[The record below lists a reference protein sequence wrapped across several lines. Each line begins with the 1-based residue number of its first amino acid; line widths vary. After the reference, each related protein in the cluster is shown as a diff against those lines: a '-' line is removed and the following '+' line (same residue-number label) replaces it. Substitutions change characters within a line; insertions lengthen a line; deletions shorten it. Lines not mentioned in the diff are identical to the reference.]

1 MINKS
6 GRLKKENSLL
16 ALTIRK
22 IKEESKTEKNLNKN
36 RSNRIA
42 LKEKNKSYTLIST
55 ENTTNEILNNNHNSR
70 RIYSKKSV
78 FSLSKRHPKNLNI
91 INFKNKKTENSIN
104 NNINKNNEEK
114 SEPKVKN
121 NSEKNGSNIIEDE
134 NVLYKGKEKGYSNDK
149 IYMRN
154 NIKTLEEKKC
164 NNINIYSK
172 KIKNKNSLLQDE
184 INSLTNKNEIMKNKL
199 IIFLKL
205 MREYSHKLT
214 ALMNE
219 HSGNNKNRNDIINTL
234 SRLNNMLNDPKLK
247 EDVFEITQI
256 ILEDSP
262 KNNIDNTFKS
272 ELFNGPKT
280 IINSDI
286 NNNDKAKNICNRG
299 HNDNEDYIIEYNKD
313 IEGLI
318 SKYEEKINLLLNE
331 NNILKNYKEK
341 QKIIHDNL
349 LNENISLGK
358 EINDLK
364 EELNEEKEK
373 NEDLFIKYNNI
384 SKKLNEIESKNKILE
399 KENMLLKKSMAD
411 NKQNAK
417 YNTNMNKFYQ
427 RNMDKILE
435 EDSDSKRKI
444 NKRKLN
450 KSETQFYLN
459 TNNMLSY
466 NDLKKDCNYFRSKN
480 MGKIPTEPNVKQV
493 CSFKYLNNY
502 TFNNNNNNESVNDER
517 IDNMKTNRNKRKI
530 NYSTYSKDSKRN
542 NHIKNY
548 SVDVKESI
556 KKEIDDLDE
565 EIIDLQSKINEM
577 INNNL

>member
-36 RSNRIA
+36 RINRIA

-55 ENTTNEILNNNHNSR
+55 ENATNEILNNNHNSR

-78 FSLSKRHPKNLNI
+78 FSLNKRLPKNINI

-104 NNINKNNEEK
+104 NNINKSNEEK
-114 SEPKVKN
+114 SEPKVKDKN
-121 NSEKNGSNIIEDE
+121 EKNGSNIIDD
-134 NVLYKGKEKGYSNDK
+134 NNFLYRNKEKGYSNDK
-149 IYMRN
+149 IYKRN
-154 NIKTLEEKKC
+154 NIKSLEENKS

-184 INSLTNKNEIMKNKL
+184 INSLTNKNELMKNKL

-219 HSGNNKNRNDIINTL
+219 QSGNNKNRNDIINTL

-256 ILEDSP
+256 ILEDSS
-262 KNNIDNTFKS
+262 KNNINDNFKT
-272 ELFNGPKT
+272 ELINGPKSKVNT
-280 IINSDI
+280 DF
-286 NNNDKAKNICNRG
+286 NNNDKAKNIYDKG
-299 HNDNEDYIIEYNKD
+299 YNDNEDYIFEYNKD

-331 NNILKNYKEK
+331 NNILKDNKEK
-341 QKIIHDNL
+341 QKVIYDNL

-384 SKKLNEIESKNKILE
+384 SKKLNEIENKNKILE
-399 KENMLLKKSMAD
+399 KENMFLKKSMAD
-411 NKQNAK
+411 NKRNVQ

-427 RNMDKILE
+427 RNMNKILE
-435 EDSDSKRKI
+435 EDSDSSRKI
-444 NKRKLN
+444 NQRKLN
-450 KSETQFYLN
+450 KSETQFYIN

-466 NDLKKDCNYFRSKN
+466 KDIKKDYNYFRNKN

-502 TFNNNNNNESVNDER
+502 TCNNNNESVNDER
-517 IDNMKTNRNKRKI
+517 KENMKINKNKKKI
-530 NYSTYSKDSKRN
+530 NYSTYNKDSKRN
-542 NHIKNY
+542 NYIKNY
-548 SVDVKESI
+548 SVDVKDSI

>member
-36 RSNRIA
+36 RINRIA

-55 ENTTNEILNNNHNSR
+55 ENATNEILNNNHNSR

-78 FSLSKRHPKNLNI
+78 FSLNKRLPKNINI

-104 NNINKNNEEK
+104 NNINKSNEEK
-114 SEPKVKN
+114 SEPKVKDKN
-121 NSEKNGSNIIEDE
+121 EKNGSNIIDD
-134 NVLYKGKEKGYSNDK
+134 NNFLYRNKEKGYSNDK
-149 IYMRN
+149 IYKRN
-154 NIKTLEEKKC
+154 NIKSLEENKS

-184 INSLTNKNEIMKNKL
+184 INSLTNKNELMKNKL

-219 HSGNNKNRNDIINTL
+219 QSGNNKNRNDIINTL

-256 ILEDSP
+256 ILEDSS
-262 KNNIDNTFKS
+262 KNNINDNFKT
-272 ELFNGPKT
+272 ELFNGPKSKVNT
-280 IINSDI
+280 DF
-286 NNNDKAKNICNRG
+286 NNNDKAKNIYDKG
-299 HNDNEDYIIEYNKD
+299 YNDNEDYIFEYNKD

-331 NNILKNYKEK
+331 NNILKDNKEK
-341 QKIIHDNL
+341 QKVIYDNL

-384 SKKLNEIESKNKILE
+384 SKKLNEIENKNKILE
-399 KENMLLKKSMAD
+399 KENMFLKKSMAD
-411 NKQNAK
+411 NKRNVQ

-427 RNMDKILE
+427 RNMNKILE
-435 EDSDSKRKI
+435 EDSDSSRKI
-444 NKRKLN
+444 NQRKLN
-450 KSETQFYLN
+450 KSETQFYIN

-466 NDLKKDCNYFRSKN
+466 KDIKKDYNYFRNKN

-502 TFNNNNNNESVNDER
+502 TCNNNNESVNDER
-517 IDNMKTNRNKRKI
+517 KENMKINKNKKKI
-530 NYSTYSKDSKRN
+530 NYSTYNKDSKRN
-542 NHIKNY
+542 NYIKNY
-548 SVDVKESI
+548 SVDVKDSI

>member
-36 RSNRIA
+36 RINRIA

-55 ENTTNEILNNNHNSR
+55 ENATNEFLNNNHNSR

-78 FSLSKRHPKNLNI
+78 FSLSKRLPKNINI
-91 INFKNKKTENSIN
+91 INFKNRKTDNSIN
-104 NNINKNNEEK
+104 NNSNKNKEEK
-114 SEPKVKN
+114 SEPKTKDKI
-121 NSEKNGSNIIEDE
+121 EKNGSKIIDD
-134 NVLYKGKEKGYSNDK
+134 NNALYKDKEKGFSNNK
-149 IYMRN
+149 INTRN
-154 NIKTLEEKKC
+154 NIKDLEERKN
-164 NNINIYSK
+164 NNINIYTK
-172 KIKNKNSLLQDE
+172 KIKNKSSLLQDE

-199 IIFLKL
+199 TIFLKL

-219 HSGNNKNRNDIINTL
+219 HSGNNKNENDIINTL

-256 ILEDSP
+256 ILEDSS
-262 KNNIDNTFKS
+262 KNNSDNNFKT
-272 ELFNGPKT
+272 ELFNRQKDKVNTG
-280 IINSDI
+280 I
-286 NNNDKAKNICNRG
+286 NNNDKAKNICDR
-299 HNDNEDYIIEYNKD
+299 NEDYIIEYNKD

-331 NNILKNYKEK
+331 NNLLKDNKEK

-358 EINDLK
+358 EIKDLR

-373 NEDLFIKYNNI
+373 NEDLIIKYNNI
-384 SKKLNEIESKNKILE
+384 SKKLNDIESKNKILE
-399 KENMLLKKSMAD
+399 KENMLLKKSIAD
-411 NKQNAK
+411 NKKTDK

-435 EDSDSKRKI
+435 EESDSNRKT
-444 NKRKLN
+444 NKRKMN
-450 KSETQFYLN
+450 KSETQFYIN
-459 TNNMLSY
+459 TNNILSY
-466 NDLKKDCNYFRSKN
+466 KDLKKDCNYFRSKN
-480 MGKIPTEPNVKQV
+480 MGKISTEPNLKQPS
-493 CSFKYLNNY
+493 SFKYLNNY
-502 TFNNNNNNESVNDER
+502 TCNNNNESVNDEVKE
-517 IDNMKTNRNKRKI
+517 NMKINKNKRKI
-530 NYSTYSKDSKRN
+530 NYSTYNNDSKRN
-542 NHIKNY
+542 NFKNY
-548 SVDVKESI
+548 SVDAKESI

>member
-36 RSNRIA
+36 RINRIA

-55 ENTTNEILNNNHNSR
+55 ENATNEILNNNHNSR

-78 FSLSKRHPKNLNI
+78 FSLNKRLPKNINI

-104 NNINKNNEEK
+104 NNINKSNEEK
-114 SEPKVKN
+114 SEPKVKDKN
-121 NSEKNGSNIIEDE
+121 EKNGSNIIDDN
-134 NVLYKGKEKGYSNDK
+134 NVLYRNKEKGYSNDK
-149 IYMRN
+149 IYKRN
-154 NIKTLEEKKC
+154 NIKSLEENKS

-184 INSLTNKNEIMKNKL
+184 INSLTNKNELMKNKL

-219 HSGNNKNRNDIINTL
+219 PSGNNKNRNDIINTL

-256 ILEDSP
+256 ILEDSS
-262 KNNIDNTFKS
+262 KNKIDDNFKT
-272 ELFNGPKT
+272 ELINGPKSKVNT
-280 IINSDI
+280 DF
-286 NNNDKAKNICNRG
+286 NNNDKAKNIYDKG
-299 HNDNEDYIIEYNKD
+299 YNDNEDYIFEYNKD

-331 NNILKNYKEK
+331 NNILKDNKEK
-341 QKIIHDNL
+341 QKVIYDNL

-384 SKKLNEIESKNKILE
+384 SKKLNEIENKNKILE
-399 KENMLLKKSMAD
+399 KENMFLKKSMAD
-411 NKQNAK
+411 NKRNVQ

-427 RNMDKILE
+427 RNMNKILE
-435 EDSDSKRKI
+435 EDSDSSRKI
-444 NKRKLN
+444 NQRKLN
-450 KSETQFYLN
+450 KSETQFYIN

-466 NDLKKDCNYFRSKN
+466 KDIKKDYNYFRNKN

-502 TFNNNNNNESVNDER
+502 TCNNNNESVNDER
-517 IDNMKTNRNKRKI
+517 KENMKINKNKKKI
-530 NYSTYSKDSKRN
+530 NYSTYNKDSKRN
-542 NHIKNY
+542 NYIKNY
-548 SVDVKESI
+548 SVDVKDSI

>member
-36 RSNRIA
+36 RINRIA

-55 ENTTNEILNNNHNSR
+55 ENATNEILNNNHNSR

-78 FSLSKRHPKNLNI
+78 FSLNKRLPKNINI

-104 NNINKNNEEK
+104 NHINKSNEEK
-114 SEPKVKN
+114 SEPKVKDKN
-121 NSEKNGSNIIEDE
+121 EKNGSNIIDDN
-134 NVLYKGKEKGYSNDK
+134 NVLYRNKEKGYSNDK
-149 IYMRN
+149 IYKRN
-154 NIKTLEEKKC
+154 NIKALEENKS

-184 INSLTNKNEIMKNKL
+184 INSLTNKNELMKNKL

-219 HSGNNKNRNDIINTL
+219 PSGNNKNRNDIINTL

-256 ILEDSP
+256 ILEDSS
-262 KNNIDNTFKS
+262 KNNIVDNFKT
-272 ELFNGPKT
+272 ELINGPKSKVNT
-280 IINSDI
+280 DF
-286 NNNDKAKNICNRG
+286 NNNDKAKNIYDKG
-299 HNDNEDYIIEYNKD
+299 YNDNEDYIFEYNKD

-331 NNILKNYKEK
+331 NNILKDNKEK
-341 QKIIHDNL
+341 QKVIYDNL

-384 SKKLNEIESKNKILE
+384 SKKLNEIENKNKILE

-411 NKQNAK
+411 NKRNVQ

-427 RNMDKILE
+427 RNMNKILE
-435 EDSDSKRKI
+435 EDSDSSRKI
-444 NKRKLN
+444 NQRKLN
-450 KSETQFYLN
+450 KSETQFYIN

-466 NDLKKDCNYFRSKN
+466 KDIKKDYNYFRNKN

-502 TFNNNNNNESVNDER
+502 TCNNNNESVNDER
-517 IDNMKTNRNKRKI
+517 KENMKSNKNKKKI
-530 NYSTYSKDSKRN
+530 NYSTYNKDSKRN
-542 NHIKNY
+542 NYIKNY
-548 SVDVKESI
+548 SVDVKDSI

>member
-16 ALTIRK
+16 ALTIMK

-36 RSNRIA
+36 RLNRIA

-55 ENTTNEILNNNHNSR
+55 ENATNEILNNNHNSR

-78 FSLSKRHPKNLNI
+78 FSLNKRLPKNINI

-104 NNINKNNEEK
+104 NNINKSNEEK
-114 SEPKVKN
+114 SEPKVKDKN
-121 NSEKNGSNIIEDE
+121 EKNGSNIIDDN
-134 NVLYKGKEKGYSNDK
+134 NVLYRNKEKGYSNDK
-149 IYMRN
+149 IYKRN
-154 NIKTLEEKKC
+154 NIKSLEENKS

-184 INSLTNKNEIMKNKL
+184 INSLTNKNELMKNKL

-256 ILEDSP
+256 ILEDSS
-262 KNNIDNTFKS
+262 KNKIDDNFKT
-272 ELFNGPKT
+272 ELINGP
-280 IINSDI
+280 NSKVNTDF
-286 NNNDKAKNICNRG
+286 NNNDKAKNIYDKG
-299 HNDNEDYIIEYNKD
+299 YNDNEDYIFEYNKD

-331 NNILKNYKEK
+331 NNILKDNKEK
-341 QKIIHDNL
+341 QKVIYDNL

-384 SKKLNEIESKNKILE
+384 SKKLNEIENKNKILE
-399 KENMLLKKSMAD
+399 KENMFLKKSMAD
-411 NKQNAK
+411 NKRNVQ

-427 RNMDKILE
+427 RNMNKILE
-435 EDSDSKRKI
+435 EDSDSSRKI
-444 NKRKLN
+444 NQRKLN
-450 KSETQFYLN
+450 KSETQFYIN

-466 NDLKKDCNYFRSKN
+466 KDIKKDYNYFRNKN

-502 TFNNNNNNESVNDER
+502 TCNNNNESVNDER
-517 IDNMKTNRNKRKI
+517 KENMKSNKNKKKI
-530 NYSTYSKDSKRN
+530 NYSTYNKDSKRN
-542 NHIKNY
+542 NYIKNY
-548 SVDVKESI
+548 SVDVKDSI

>member
-36 RSNRIA
+36 RINRIA

-55 ENTTNEILNNNHNSR
+55 ENATNEILNNNHNSR

-78 FSLSKRHPKNLNI
+78 FSLNKRLPKNINI

-104 NNINKNNEEK
+104 NNINKSNEEK
-114 SEPKVKN
+114 SEPKVKDKN
-121 NSEKNGSNIIEDE
+121 EKNGSNIIDDN
-134 NVLYKGKEKGYSNDK
+134 NVLYRNKEKGYSNDK
-149 IYMRN
+149 IYKRN
-154 NIKTLEEKKC
+154 NIKALEENKS

-184 INSLTNKNEIMKNKL
+184 INSLTNKNELMKNKL

-256 ILEDSP
+256 ILEDSS
-262 KNNIDNTFKS
+262 KNNINDNFKT
-272 ELFNGPKT
+272 ELINGPKSKVNT
-280 IINSDI
+280 DF
-286 NNNDKAKNICNRG
+286 NNNDKAKNIYDKG
-299 HNDNEDYIIEYNKD
+299 YNDNEDYIFEYNKD

-331 NNILKNYKEK
+331 NNILKDNKEK
-341 QKIIHDNL
+341 QKVIYDNL

-384 SKKLNEIESKNKILE
+384 SKKLNEIENKNKILE
-399 KENMLLKKSMAD
+399 KENMFLKKSMAD
-411 NKQNAK
+411 NKRNVQ

-427 RNMDKILE
+427 RNMNKILE
-435 EDSDSKRKI
+435 EDSDSSRKI
-444 NKRKLN
+444 NQRKLN
-450 KSETQFYLN
+450 KSETQFYIN

-466 NDLKKDCNYFRSKN
+466 KDIKKDYNYFRNKN

-502 TFNNNNNNESVNDER
+502 TCNNNNESVNDER
-517 IDNMKTNRNKRKI
+517 KENMKSNKNKKKI
-530 NYSTYSKDSKRN
+530 NYSTYNKDSKRN
-542 NHIKNY
+542 NYIKNY
-548 SVDVKESI
+548 SVDVKDSI

>member
-36 RSNRIA
+36 RINRIA

-55 ENTTNEILNNNHNSR
+55 ENATNEILNNNHNSR

-78 FSLSKRHPKNLNI
+78 FSLNKRLPKNINI

-104 NNINKNNEEK
+104 NNINKSNEEK
-114 SEPKVKN
+114 SEPKVKDKN
-121 NSEKNGSNIIEDE
+121 EKNGSNIIDDN
-134 NVLYKGKEKGYSNDK
+134 NVLYRNKEKGYSNDK
-149 IYMRN
+149 IYKRN
-154 NIKTLEEKKC
+154 NIKSLEENKS

-184 INSLTNKNEIMKNKL
+184 INSLTNKNELMKNKL

-219 HSGNNKNRNDIINTL
+219 PSGNNKNRNDIINTL

-256 ILEDSP
+256 ILEDSS
-262 KNNIDNTFKS
+262 KNNINDNFKT
-272 ELFNGPKT
+272 ELINGPKSKVNT
-280 IINSDI
+280 DF
-286 NNNDKAKNICNRG
+286 NNNDKAKNIYDKG
-299 HNDNEDYIIEYNKD
+299 YNDNEDYIFEYNKD

-331 NNILKNYKEK
+331 NNILKDNKEK
-341 QKIIHDNL
+341 QKVIYDNL

-384 SKKLNEIESKNKILE
+384 SKKLNEIENKNKILE
-399 KENMLLKKSMAD
+399 KENMFLKKSMAD
-411 NKQNAK
+411 NKRNVQ

-427 RNMDKILE
+427 RNMNKILE
-435 EDSDSKRKI
+435 EDSDSSRKI
-444 NKRKLN
+444 NQRKLN
-450 KSETQFYLN
+450 KSETQFYIN

-466 NDLKKDCNYFRSKN
+466 KDIKKDYNYFRNKN

-502 TFNNNNNNESVNDER
+502 TCNNNNESVNDER
-517 IDNMKTNRNKRKI
+517 KENMKSNKNKKKI
-530 NYSTYSKDSKRN
+530 NYSTYNKDSKRN
-542 NHIKNY
+542 NYIKNY
-548 SVDVKESI
+548 SVDVKDSI

>member
-36 RSNRIA
+36 RINRIA

-55 ENTTNEILNNNHNSR
+55 ENATNEILNNNHNSR

-78 FSLSKRHPKNLNI
+78 FSLNKRLPKNINI

-104 NNINKNNEEK
+104 NNINKSNEEK
-114 SEPKVKN
+114 SEPKVKDKN
-121 NSEKNGSNIIEDE
+121 EKNGSNIIDDN
-134 NVLYKGKEKGYSNDK
+134 NVLYRNKEKGYSNDK
-149 IYMRN
+149 IYKRN
-154 NIKTLEEKKC
+154 NIKALEENKS

-184 INSLTNKNEIMKNKL
+184 INSLTNKNELMKNKL

-219 HSGNNKNRNDIINTL
+219 PSGNNKNRNDIINTL

-256 ILEDSP
+256 ILEDSS
-262 KNNIDNTFKS
+262 KNNINDNFKT
-272 ELFNGPKT
+272 ELINGPKSKVNT
-280 IINSDI
+280 DF
-286 NNNDKAKNICNRG
+286 NNYDKAKNICDKG
-299 HNDNEDYIIEYNKD
+299 YNDNEDYIFEYNKD

-331 NNILKNYKEK
+331 NNILKDNKEK
-341 QKIIHDNL
+341 QKVIYDNL

-384 SKKLNEIESKNKILE
+384 SKKLNEIENKNKILE
-399 KENMLLKKSMAD
+399 KENMFLKK
-411 NKQNAK
+411 
-417 YNTNMNKFYQ
+417 Y
-427 RNMDKILE
+427 E
-435 EDSDSKRKI
+435 
-444 NKRKLN
+444 
-450 KSETQFYLN
+450 
-459 TNNMLSY
+459 
-466 NDLKKDCNYFRSKN
+466 
-480 MGKIPTEPNVKQV
+480 
-493 CSFKYLNNY
+493 
-502 TFNNNNNNESVNDER
+502 
-517 IDNMKTNRNKRKI
+517 
-530 NYSTYSKDSKRN
+530 
-542 NHIKNY
+542 
-548 SVDVKESI
+548 
-556 KKEIDDLDE
+556 
-565 EIIDLQSKINEM
+565 
-577 INNNL
+577 

>member
-36 RSNRIA
+36 RINRIA

-55 ENTTNEILNNNHNSR
+55 ENATNEILNNNHNSR

-78 FSLSKRHPKNLNI
+78 FSLNKRLPKNINI

-104 NNINKNNEEK
+104 NNINKSNEEK
-114 SEPKVKN
+114 SEPKVKDKN
-121 NSEKNGSNIIEDE
+121 EKNGSNIIDDN
-134 NVLYKGKEKGYSNDK
+134 NVLYRNKEKGYSNDK
-149 IYMRN
+149 IYKRN
-154 NIKTLEEKKC
+154 NIKALEENKS

-184 INSLTNKNEIMKNKL
+184 INSLTNKNELMKNKL

-219 HSGNNKNRNDIINTL
+219 PSGNNKNRNDIINTL

-256 ILEDSP
+256 ILEDSS
-262 KNNIDNTFKS
+262 KNKIDDNFKT
-272 ELFNGPKT
+272 ELINGPKSKVNT
-280 IINSDI
+280 DF
-286 NNNDKAKNICNRG
+286 NNNDKAKNIYDKG
-299 HNDNEDYIIEYNKD
+299 YNDNEDYIFEYNKD

-331 NNILKNYKEK
+331 NNILKDNKEK
-341 QKIIHDNL
+341 QKVIYDNL

-384 SKKLNEIESKNKILE
+384 SKKLNEIENKNKILE
-399 KENMLLKKSMAD
+399 KENMFLKKSMAD
-411 NKQNAK
+411 NKRNVQ

-427 RNMDKILE
+427 RNMNKILE
-435 EDSDSKRKI
+435 EDSDSSRKI
-444 NKRKLN
+444 NQRKLN
-450 KSETQFYLN
+450 KSETQFYIN

-466 NDLKKDCNYFRSKN
+466 KDIKKDYNYFRNKN

-502 TFNNNNNNESVNDER
+502 TCNNNNESVNDER
-517 IDNMKTNRNKRKI
+517 KENMKINKNKKKI
-530 NYSTYSKDSKRN
+530 NYSTYNKDSKRN
-542 NHIKNY
+542 NYIKNY
-548 SVDVKESI
+548 SVDVKDSI

>member
-36 RSNRIA
+36 RLNRIA
-42 LKEKNKSYTLIST
+42 LKGKNKSYTIIST
-55 ENTTNEILNNNHNSR
+55 ENATNEILNNNHNSR

-78 FSLSKRHPKNLNI
+78 FSLSKRLPKNINI

-104 NNINKNNEEK
+104 NNNNINKDSKERNESKFKSK
-114 SEPKVKN
+114 SEI
-121 NSEKNGSNIIEDE
+121 NGSNIIDDD
-134 NVLYKGKEKGYSNDK
+134 NVLYKDKGKGYSNDK
-149 IYMRN
+149 INNRN
-154 NIKTLEEKKC
+154 NIKDLGERKS
-164 NNINIYSK
+164 NSMNIYTK
-172 KIKNKNSLLQDE
+172 KIKSKNNLLQDE
-184 INSLTNKNEIMKNKL
+184 INSLTNKNKIMKNKL

-219 HSGNNKNRNDIINTL
+219 HSRNNKNGNDIINTL

-256 ILEDSP
+256 ILDDSS
-262 KNNIDNTFKS
+262 KNNIDND
-272 ELFNGPKT
+272 LFNEQKDKVNT
-280 IINSDI
+280 EINI
-286 NNNDKAKNICNRG
+286 NKKAKNICNRE
-299 HNDNEDYIIEYNKD
+299 HNDNKDYIIEYNKD

-331 NNILKNYKEK
+331 NNILKDNKEK

-349 LNENISLGK
+349 LSENISLGK

-364 EELNEEKEK
+364 EELNKEKEK
-373 NEDLFIKYNNI
+373 NEDLLIKYNNI
-384 SKKLNEIESKNKILE
+384 SKKLNDIENKNKILE
-399 KENMLLKKSMAD
+399 KENLFLKKSISD
-411 NKQNAK
+411 NSQNAQ

-435 EDSDSKRKI
+435 EDSDSYRKI

-450 KSETQFYLN
+450 KSETQFYIN

-466 NDLKKDCNYFRSKN
+466 KDLKKDCNYFRSKN
-480 MGKIPTEPNVKQV
+480 AGKIPTEPNMKQV
-493 CSFKYLNNY
+493 HSFKYLNNY
-502 TFNNNNNNESVNDER
+502 TCNNNERGDER
-517 IDNMKTNRNKRKI
+517 KENMKINRNKRKI
-530 NYSTYSKDSKRN
+530 DYSTCNNDSKRN
-542 NHIKNY
+542 NIIKNY
-548 SVDVKESI
+548 SVDIKDSI
-556 KKEIDDLDE
+556 KKEIDDLDI

-577 INNNL
+577 INQNL

>member
-184 INSLTNKNEIMKNKL
+184 INSLTNKNEIMKNK
-199 IIFLKL
+199 
-205 MREYSHKLT
+205 
-214 ALMNE
+214 
-219 HSGNNKNRNDIINTL
+219 
-234 SRLNNMLNDPKLK
+234 
-247 EDVFEITQI
+247 
-256 ILEDSP
+256 
-262 KNNIDNTFKS
+262 
-272 ELFNGPKT
+272 
-280 IINSDI
+280 
-286 NNNDKAKNICNRG
+286 
-299 HNDNEDYIIEYNKD
+299 
-313 IEGLI
+313 
-318 SKYEEKINLLLNE
+318 
-331 NNILKNYKEK
+331 
-341 QKIIHDNL
+341 
-349 LNENISLGK
+349 
-358 EINDLK
+358 
-364 EELNEEKEK
+364 
-373 NEDLFIKYNNI
+373 
-384 SKKLNEIESKNKILE
+384 
-399 KENMLLKKSMAD
+399 
-411 NKQNAK
+411 
-417 YNTNMNKFYQ
+417 
-427 RNMDKILE
+427 
-435 EDSDSKRKI
+435 
-444 NKRKLN
+444 
-450 KSETQFYLN
+450 
-459 TNNMLSY
+459 
-466 NDLKKDCNYFRSKN
+466 
-480 MGKIPTEPNVKQV
+480 
-493 CSFKYLNNY
+493 
-502 TFNNNNNNESVNDER
+502 
-517 IDNMKTNRNKRKI
+517 
-530 NYSTYSKDSKRN
+530 
-542 NHIKNY
+542 
-548 SVDVKESI
+548 
-556 KKEIDDLDE
+556 
-565 EIIDLQSKINEM
+565 
-577 INNNL
+577 

>member
-36 RSNRIA
+36 RINRIA

-55 ENTTNEILNNNHNSR
+55 ENATNEILNNNHNSR

-78 FSLSKRHPKNLNI
+78 FSLNKRLPKNINI

-104 NNINKNNEEK
+104 NNINKSNEEK
-114 SEPKVKN
+114 SEPKVKDKN
-121 NSEKNGSNIIEDE
+121 EKNGSNIIDDN
-134 NVLYKGKEKGYSNDK
+134 NVLYRNKEKGYSNDK
-149 IYMRN
+149 IYKRN
-154 NIKTLEEKKC
+154 NIKALEENKS

-184 INSLTNKNEIMKNKL
+184 INSLTNKNELMKNKL

-219 HSGNNKNRNDIINTL
+219 PSGNNKNRNDIINTL

-256 ILEDSP
+256 ILEDSS
-262 KNNIDNTFKS
+262 KNNIVDNFKT
-272 ELFNGPKT
+272 ELINGPKSKVNT
-280 IINSDI
+280 DF
-286 NNNDKAKNICNRG
+286 NNNDKAKNIYDKG
-299 HNDNEDYIIEYNKD
+299 YNDNEDYIFEYNKD

-331 NNILKNYKEK
+331 NNILKDNKEK
-341 QKIIHDNL
+341 QKVIYDNL

-384 SKKLNEIESKNKILE
+384 SKKLNEIENKNKILE
-399 KENMLLKKSMAD
+399 KENMFLKKSMAD
-411 NKQNAK
+411 NKRNVQ

-427 RNMDKILE
+427 RNMNKILE
-435 EDSDSKRKI
+435 EDSDSSRKI
-444 NKRKLN
+444 NQRKLN
-450 KSETQFYLN
+450 KSETQFYIN

-466 NDLKKDCNYFRSKN
+466 KDIKKDYNYFRNKN

-502 TFNNNNNNESVNDER
+502 TCNNNNESVNDER
-517 IDNMKTNRNKRKI
+517 KENMKSNKNKKKI
-530 NYSTYSKDSKRN
+530 NYSTYNKDSKRN
-542 NHIKNY
+542 NYIKNY
-548 SVDVKESI
+548 SVDVKDSI

>member
-36 RSNRIA
+36 RINRIA

-55 ENTTNEILNNNHNSR
+55 ENATNEILNNNHNSR

-78 FSLSKRHPKNLNI
+78 FSLNKRLPKNINI

-104 NNINKNNEEK
+104 NNINKSNEEK
-114 SEPKVKN
+114 SEPKVKDKN
-121 NSEKNGSNIIEDE
+121 EKNGSNIIDDN
-134 NVLYKGKEKGYSNDK
+134 NVLYRNKEKGYSNDK
-149 IYMRN
+149 IYKRN
-154 NIKTLEEKKC
+154 NIKTLEENKS

-184 INSLTNKNEIMKNKL
+184 INSLTNKNELMKNKL

-219 HSGNNKNRNDIINTL
+219 PSGNNKNRNDIINTL

-256 ILEDSP
+256 ILEDSS
-262 KNNIDNTFKS
+262 KNKIDDNFKT
-272 ELFNGPKT
+272 ELINGP
-280 IINSDI
+280 NSKVNTDF
-286 NNNDKAKNICNRG
+286 NNNDKAKNIYDKG
-299 HNDNEDYIIEYNKD
+299 YNDNEDYIFEYNKD

-331 NNILKNYKEK
+331 NNILKDNKEK
-341 QKIIHDNL
+341 QKVIYDNL

-384 SKKLNEIESKNKILE
+384 SKKLNEIENKNKILE
-399 KENMLLKKSMAD
+399 KENMFLKKSMAD
-411 NKQNAK
+411 NKRNVQ

-427 RNMDKILE
+427 RNMNKILE
-435 EDSDSKRKI
+435 EDSDSSRKI
-444 NKRKLN
+444 NQRKLN
-450 KSETQFYLN
+450 KSETQFYIN

-466 NDLKKDCNYFRSKN
+466 KDIKKDYNYFRNKN

-502 TFNNNNNNESVNDER
+502 TCNNNNESVNDER
-517 IDNMKTNRNKRKI
+517 KENMKINKNKKKI
-530 NYSTYSKDSKRN
+530 NYSTYNKDSKRN
-542 NHIKNY
+542 NYIKNY
-548 SVDVKESI
+548 SVDVKDSI

>member
-36 RSNRIA
+36 RINRIA

-55 ENTTNEILNNNHNSR
+55 ENATNEILNNNHNSR

-78 FSLSKRHPKNLNI
+78 FSLNKRLPKNINI

-104 NNINKNNEEK
+104 NNINKSNEEK
-114 SEPKVKN
+114 SEPKVKDKN
-121 NSEKNGSNIIEDE
+121 EKNGSNIIDDN
-134 NVLYKGKEKGYSNDK
+134 NVLYRNKEKGYSNDK
-149 IYMRN
+149 IYKRN
-154 NIKTLEEKKC
+154 NIKALEENKS

-184 INSLTNKNEIMKNKL
+184 INSLTNKNELMKNKL

-219 HSGNNKNRNDIINTL
+219 QSGNNKNRNDIINTL

-256 ILEDSP
+256 ILEDSS
-262 KNNIDNTFKS
+262 KNNINDNFKT
-272 ELFNGPKT
+272 ELFNGPKSKVNT
-280 IINSDI
+280 DF
-286 NNNDKAKNICNRG
+286 NNNDKAKNIYDKG
-299 HNDNEDYIIEYNKD
+299 YNDNEDYIFEYNKD

-331 NNILKNYKEK
+331 NNILKDNKEK
-341 QKIIHDNL
+341 QKVIYDNL

-384 SKKLNEIESKNKILE
+384 SKKLNEIENKNKILE
-399 KENMLLKKSMAD
+399 KENMFLKKSMAD
-411 NKQNAK
+411 NKRNVQ

-427 RNMDKILE
+427 RNMNKILE
-435 EDSDSKRKI
+435 EDSDSSRKI
-444 NKRKLN
+444 NQRKLN
-450 KSETQFYLN
+450 KSETQFYIN

-466 NDLKKDCNYFRSKN
+466 KDIKKDYNYFRNKN

-502 TFNNNNNNESVNDER
+502 TCNNNNESVNDER
-517 IDNMKTNRNKRKI
+517 KENMKINKNKKKI
-530 NYSTYSKDSKRN
+530 NYSTYNKDSKRN
-542 NHIKNY
+542 NYIKNY
-548 SVDVKESI
+548 SVDVKDSI

>member
-36 RSNRIA
+36 RINRIA

-55 ENTTNEILNNNHNSR
+55 ENATNEILNNNHNSR

-78 FSLSKRHPKNLNI
+78 FSLNKRLPKNINI

-104 NNINKNNEEK
+104 NNINKSNEEK
-114 SEPKVKN
+114 SEPKVKDKN
-121 NSEKNGSNIIEDE
+121 EKNGSNIIDDN
-134 NVLYKGKEKGYSNDK
+134 NVLYRNKEKGYSNDK
-149 IYMRN
+149 IYKRN
-154 NIKTLEEKKC
+154 NIKALEENKS

-184 INSLTNKNEIMKNKL
+184 INSLTNKNELMKNKL

-219 HSGNNKNRNDIINTL
+219 PSGNNKNRNDIINTL

-256 ILEDSP
+256 ILEDSS
-262 KNNIDNTFKS
+262 KNNINDNFKT
-272 ELFNGPKT
+272 ELINGPKSKVNT
-280 IINSDI
+280 DF
-286 NNNDKAKNICNRG
+286 NNNDKAKNIYDKG
-299 HNDNEDYIIEYNKD
+299 YNDNEDYIFEYNKD

-331 NNILKNYKEK
+331 NNILKDNKEK
-341 QKIIHDNL
+341 QKVIYDNL

-384 SKKLNEIESKNKILE
+384 SKKLNEIENKNKILE
-399 KENMLLKKSMAD
+399 KENMFLKKSMAD
-411 NKQNAK
+411 NKRNVQ

-427 RNMDKILE
+427 RNMNKILE
-435 EDSDSKRKI
+435 EDSDSSRKI
-444 NKRKLN
+444 NQRKLN
-450 KSETQFYLN
+450 KSETQFYIN

-466 NDLKKDCNYFRSKN
+466 KDIKKDYNYFRNKN

-502 TFNNNNNNESVNDER
+502 TCNNNNESVNDER
-517 IDNMKTNRNKRKI
+517 KENMKINKNKKKI
-530 NYSTYSKDSKRN
+530 NYSTYNKDSKRN
-542 NHIKNY
+542 NYIKNY
-548 SVDVKESI
+548 SVDVKDSI

>member
-22 IKEESKTEKNLNKN
+22 IKEESKTEKNINKN

-42 LKEKNKSYTLIST
+42 LKEKNKSYTLFST
-55 ENTTNEILNNNHNSR
+55 ENETNEILNNKHNSR

-78 FSLSKRHPKNLNI
+78 FSLSKRFPKNINI
-91 INFKNKKTENSIN
+91 INFKNKKTENNTN
-104 NNINKNNEEK
+104 NNNNKNNKER
-114 SEPKVKN
+114 SEPKVKDKI
-121 NSEKNGSNIIEDE
+121 EKNVSNFIVDDKNID
-134 NVLYKGKEKGYSNDK
+134 KEKGYSNDK
-149 IYMRN
+149 INSRN
-154 NIKTLEEKKC
+154 NIKALEERKS
-164 NNINIYSK
+164 NSINIYSK

-184 INSLTNKNEIMKNKL
+184 INLLTNKNEIMKNNL
-199 IIFLKL
+199 VIFLKL
-205 MREYSHKLT
+205 MREYSNKLT
-214 ALMNE
+214 TLMNE
-219 HSGNNKNRNDIINTL
+219 YSGNNKNGNDIINTL

-256 ILEDSP
+256 LLEDSS
-262 KNNIDNTFKS
+262 NNDIDNNLKT
-272 ELFNGPKT
+272 ELFKGKMEKE
-280 IINSDI
+280 IKD
-286 NNNDKAKNICNRG
+286 NNNKDKTSNICDKG
-299 HNDNEDYIIEYNKD
+299 LKKNEDYIFEYNKD

-331 NNILKNYKEK
+331 NNVLKDNKEK

-373 NEDLFIKYNNI
+373 NENLFIKYNNI

-399 KENMLLKKSMAD
+399 KENMLLKKSIND
-411 NKQNAK
+411 NNQNSQ

-435 EDSDSKRKI
+435 EDSDSNRKT
-444 NKRKLN
+444 NRRKLN
-450 KSETQFYLN
+450 KSETQFYIN

-466 NDLKKDCNYFRSKN
+466 KDLKKDCNYFRSKTT
-480 MGKIPTEPNVKQV
+480 GKIPTEPNLKQA
-493 CSFKYLNNY
+493 CSFKYINNY
-502 TFNNNNNNESVNDER
+502 TYNNNNERVADER
-517 IDNMKTNRNKRKI
+517 KENMKIIKNKRKI
-530 NYSTYSKDSKRN
+530 NYSIYNNESKRN
-542 NHIKNY
+542 NFTKNY
-548 SVDVKESI
+548 SVDIKESI
-556 KKEIDDLDE
+556 KKEIDDLDV
-565 EIIDLQSKINEM
+565 EIIDLQSKINEI
-577 INNNL
+577 INKNL

>member
-36 RSNRIA
+36 RINRIA

-55 ENTTNEILNNNHNSR
+55 ENATNEILNNNHNSR

-78 FSLSKRHPKNLNI
+78 FSLNKRLPKNINI

-104 NNINKNNEEK
+104 NNINKSNEEK
-114 SEPKVKN
+114 SEPKVKDKN
-121 NSEKNGSNIIEDE
+121 EKNGSNIIDDN
-134 NVLYKGKEKGYSNDK
+134 NVLYRNKEKGYSNDK
-149 IYMRN
+149 IYKRN
-154 NIKTLEEKKC
+154 NIKALEENKS

-184 INSLTNKNEIMKNKL
+184 INSLTNKNELMKNKL

-219 HSGNNKNRNDIINTL
+219 PSGNNKNRNDIINTL

-256 ILEDSP
+256 ILEDSS
-262 KNNIDNTFKS
+262 KNKIDDNFKT
-272 ELFNGPKT
+272 ELINGP
-280 IINSDI
+280 NSKVNTDF
-286 NNNDKAKNICNRG
+286 NNNDKAKNIYDKG
-299 HNDNEDYIIEYNKD
+299 YNDNEDYIFEYNKD

-331 NNILKNYKEK
+331 NNILKDNKEK
-341 QKIIHDNL
+341 QKVIYDNL

-384 SKKLNEIESKNKILE
+384 SKKLNEIENKNKILE
-399 KENMLLKKSMAD
+399 KENMFLKKSMAD
-411 NKQNAK
+411 NKRNVQ

-427 RNMDKILE
+427 RNMNKILE
-435 EDSDSKRKI
+435 EDSDSSRKI
-444 NKRKLN
+444 NQRKLN
-450 KSETQFYLN
+450 KSETQFYIN

-466 NDLKKDCNYFRSKN
+466 KDIKKDYNYFRNKN

-502 TFNNNNNNESVNDER
+502 TCNNNNESVNDER
-517 IDNMKTNRNKRKI
+517 KENMKINKNKKKI
-530 NYSTYSKDSKRN
+530 NYSTYNKDSKRN
-542 NHIKNY
+542 NYIKNY
-548 SVDVKESI
+548 SVDVKDSI

>member
-36 RSNRIA
+36 RINRIA

-55 ENTTNEILNNNHNSR
+55 ENATNEILNNNHNSR

-78 FSLSKRHPKNLNI
+78 FSLNKRLPKNINI

-104 NNINKNNEEK
+104 NNINKSNEEK
-114 SEPKVKN
+114 SEPKVKDKN
-121 NSEKNGSNIIEDE
+121 EKNGSNIIDDN
-134 NVLYKGKEKGYSNDK
+134 NVLYRNKEKGYSNDK
-149 IYMRN
+149 IYKRN
-154 NIKTLEEKKC
+154 NIKSLEENKS

-184 INSLTNKNEIMKNKL
+184 INSLTNKNELMKNKL

-219 HSGNNKNRNDIINTL
+219 PSGNNKNRNDIINTL

-256 ILEDSP
+256 ILEDSS
-262 KNNIDNTFKS
+262 KNNINDNFKT
-272 ELFNGPKT
+272 ELFNGPKSKVNT
-280 IINSDI
+280 DF
-286 NNNDKAKNICNRG
+286 NNYDKAKNICDKG
-299 HNDNEDYIIEYNKD
+299 YNDNEDYIFEYNKD

-331 NNILKNYKEK
+331 NNILKDNKEK
-341 QKIIHDNL
+341 QKVIYDNL

-384 SKKLNEIESKNKILE
+384 SKKLNEIENKNKILE
-399 KENMLLKKSMAD
+399 KENMFLKKSMAD
-411 NKQNAK
+411 NKRNVQ

-427 RNMDKILE
+427 RNMNKILE
-435 EDSDSKRKI
+435 EDSDSSRKI
-444 NKRKLN
+444 NQRKLN
-450 KSETQFYLN
+450 KSETQFYIN

-466 NDLKKDCNYFRSKN
+466 KDIKKDYNYFRNKN

-502 TFNNNNNNESVNDER
+502 TCNNNNESVNDER
-517 IDNMKTNRNKRKI
+517 KENMKINKNKKKI
-530 NYSTYSKDSKRN
+530 NYSTYNKDSKRN
-542 NHIKNY
+542 NYIKNY
-548 SVDVKESI
+548 SVDVKDSI

>member
-36 RSNRIA
+36 RINRIA

-55 ENTTNEILNNNHNSR
+55 ENATNEILNNNHNSR

-78 FSLSKRHPKNLNI
+78 FSLNKRLPKNINI

-104 NNINKNNEEK
+104 NHINKSNEEK
-114 SEPKVKN
+114 SEPKVKDKN
-121 NSEKNGSNIIEDE
+121 EKNGSNIIDDN
-134 NVLYKGKEKGYSNDK
+134 NVLYRNKEKGYSNDK
-149 IYMRN
+149 IYKRN
-154 NIKTLEEKKC
+154 NIKALEENKS

-184 INSLTNKNEIMKNKL
+184 INSLTNKNELMKNKL

-219 HSGNNKNRNDIINTL
+219 PSGNNKNRNDIINTL

-256 ILEDSP
+256 ILEDSS
-262 KNNIDNTFKS
+262 KNNIVDNFKT
-272 ELFNGPKT
+272 ELINGPKSKVNT
-280 IINSDI
+280 DF
-286 NNNDKAKNICNRG
+286 NNNDKAKNIYDKG
-299 HNDNEDYIIEYNKD
+299 YNDNEDYIFEYNKD

-331 NNILKNYKEK
+331 NNILKDNKEK
-341 QKIIHDNL
+341 QKVIYDNL

-384 SKKLNEIESKNKILE
+384 SKKLNEIENKNKILE
-399 KENMLLKKSMAD
+399 KENMFLKKSMAD
-411 NKQNAK
+411 NKRNVQ

-427 RNMDKILE
+427 RNMNKILE
-435 EDSDSKRKI
+435 EDSDSSRKI
-444 NKRKLN
+444 NQRKLN
-450 KSETQFYLN
+450 KSETQFYIN

-466 NDLKKDCNYFRSKN
+466 KDIKKDYNYFRNKN

-502 TFNNNNNNESVNDER
+502 TCNNNNESVNDER
-517 IDNMKTNRNKRKI
+517 KENMKSNKNKKKI
-530 NYSTYSKDSKRN
+530 NYSTYNKDSKRN
-542 NHIKNY
+542 NYIKNY
-548 SVDVKESI
+548 SVDVKDSI

>member
-1 MINKS
+1 MINNS
-6 GRLKKENSLL
+6 GTLKKENSLL

-36 RSNRIA
+36 RINRIA

-55 ENTTNEILNNNHNSR
+55 ENATNEILNNNHNSR

-78 FSLSKRHPKNLNI
+78 FSLNKRLPKNINI

-104 NNINKNNEEK
+104 NNINKSNEEK
-114 SEPKVKN
+114 SEPKVKDKN
-121 NSEKNGSNIIEDE
+121 EKNGSNIIDDN
-134 NVLYKGKEKGYSNDK
+134 NVLYRNKEKGYSNDK
-149 IYMRN
+149 IYKRN
-154 NIKTLEEKKC
+154 NIKALEENKS

-184 INSLTNKNEIMKNKL
+184 INSLTNKNELMKNKL

-219 HSGNNKNRNDIINTL
+219 PSGNNKNRNDIINTL

-256 ILEDSP
+256 ILEDSS
-262 KNNIDNTFKS
+262 KNKIDDNFKT
-272 ELFNGPKT
+272 ELINGP
-280 IINSDI
+280 NSKVNTDF
-286 NNNDKAKNICNRG
+286 NNNDKAKNIYDKG
-299 HNDNEDYIIEYNKD
+299 YNDNEDYIFEYNKD

-331 NNILKNYKEK
+331 NNILKDNKEK
-341 QKIIHDNL
+341 QKVIYDNL

-384 SKKLNEIESKNKILE
+384 SKKLNEIENKNKILE
-399 KENMLLKKSMAD
+399 KENMFLKKSMAD
-411 NKQNAK
+411 NKRNVQ

-427 RNMDKILE
+427 RNMNKILE
-435 EDSDSKRKI
+435 EDSDSSRKI
-444 NKRKLN
+444 NQRKLN
-450 KSETQFYLN
+450 KSETQFYIN
-459 TNNMLSY
+459 TNNMLSFK
-466 NDLKKDCNYFRSKN
+466 DIKKDYNYFRNKN

-502 TFNNNNNNESVNDER
+502 TCNNNNESVNDER
-517 IDNMKTNRNKRKI
+517 KENMKINKNKKKI
-530 NYSTYSKDSKRN
+530 NYSTYNKDSKRN
-542 NHIKNY
+542 NYIKNY
-548 SVDVKESI
+548 SVDVKDSI

>member
-36 RSNRIA
+36 RINRIA

-55 ENTTNEILNNNHNSR
+55 ENATNEILNNNHNSR

-78 FSLSKRHPKNLNI
+78 FSLNKRLPKNINI

-104 NNINKNNEEK
+104 NHINKSNEEK
-114 SEPKVKN
+114 SEPKVKDKK
-121 NSEKNGSNIIEDE
+121 EKNGSNIIDDN
-134 NVLYKGKEKGYSNDK
+134 NVLYRNKEKGYSNDK
-149 IYMRN
+149 IYKRN
-154 NIKTLEEKKC
+154 NIKTLEENKS
-164 NNINIYSK
+164 NNIKIYSK

-184 INSLTNKNEIMKNKL
+184 INSLTNKNELMKNKL

-219 HSGNNKNRNDIINTL
+219 PSGNNKNRNDIINTL

-256 ILEDSP
+256 ILEDSS
-262 KNNIDNTFKS
+262 KNNINDNFKT
-272 ELFNGPKT
+272 ELINGPKSKVNT
-280 IINSDI
+280 DF
-286 NNNDKAKNICNRG
+286 NNYDKAKNICDKG
-299 HNDNEDYIIEYNKD
+299 YNDNEDYIFEYNKD

-331 NNILKNYKEK
+331 NNILKDNKEK
-341 QKIIHDNL
+341 QKVIYDNL

-384 SKKLNEIESKNKILE
+384 SKKLNEIENKNKILE
-399 KENMLLKKSMAD
+399 KENMFLKKSMAD
-411 NKQNAK
+411 NKRNVQ

-427 RNMDKILE
+427 RNMNKILE
-435 EDSDSKRKI
+435 EDSDSSRKI
-444 NKRKLN
+444 NQRKLN
-450 KSETQFYLN
+450 KSETQFYIN

-466 NDLKKDCNYFRSKN
+466 KDIKKDYNYFRNKN

-502 TFNNNNNNESVNDER
+502 TCNNNNESVNDER
-517 IDNMKTNRNKRKI
+517 KENMKSNKNKKKI
-530 NYSTYSKDSKRN
+530 NYSTYNKDSKRN
-542 NHIKNY
+542 NYIKNY
-548 SVDVKESI
+548 SVDVKDSI